1 MKQNASGG
9 FRSFLREKGYY
20 IVLLLCAVA
29 VGTSGYFLLT
39 HEPAQTPEVEVVP
52 AVSTQGS
59 TPAPTETTERIPATQ
74 ESTVPSEE
82 PEQAPQ
88 WMPQRPLSGD
98 EVTGFSADALA
109 YNETTRDW
117 RTHEGVDIAA
127 PLQSAVCAAAD
138 GSVLTI
144 YEDRQLGMTVVLQH
158 SGGYTTHY
166 ANLAP
171 EVPVSVG
178 QHLAAG
184 DTLGTVGQTATIE
197 TATVPHLHFSI
208 YQNSSPINPTR
219 FFPGE

>member
-39 HEPAQTPEVEVVP
+39 RAPAGTQEVEVVP

-59 TPAPTETTERIPATQ
+59 TLPPTAPSETEPATQ
-74 ESTVPSEE
+74 ESTQEE
-82 PEQAPQ
+82 TEPRPGLKPQ
-88 WMPQRPLSGD
+88 PPLDGD
-98 EVTGFSADALA
+98 EVTGFSADQLS

-117 RTHEGVDIAA
+117 RTHEGIDIAA
-127 PLQSAVCAAAD
+127 PLESAVCAAAD

-158 SGGYTTHY
+158 TGGYTTHY
-166 ANLAP
+166 SNLAP

-184 DTLGTVGQTATIE
+184 DTLGAVGQTAITE
-197 TATVPHLHFSI
+197 TATVAHLHFSV
-208 YQNSSPINPTR
+208 YQNSSPVDPAD
-219 FFPGE
+219 FLALE